1 MAGKQK
7 FKEDSIGALSKVNAT
22 TVELAAS
29 LITIGGL
36 QYDTGTLSLSTLLT
50 GVGGLDAGP
59 VQNNKV
65 YNVFAILSSEEPVLI
80 ASLSSAPSGYTVY
93 TKVGAFNSSG
103 VGDING
109 ASEKDQGKVGD
120 IIHSMLTEEQFI
132 LENGGGWV
140 LADGRD
146 VTGSKYATVT
156 GNTTVPD
163 MRGQFLRGKNNT
175 RSDGQENPDGD
186 VALGNQANDAMQR
199 ITGQWQT
206 PRFAGG
212 ATNINN
218 QTSVY
223 SLSIGTSRPGILD
236 GTFRDSNL
244 VTFDNSAGGKYKTDG
259 DGSGNGETR
268 PKNITVNIFIKIED
282 IN

>member
-65 YNVFAILSSEEPVLI
+65 YNVFAILSSEEPALI
-80 ASLSSAPSGYTVY
+80 ASLLSAPSGYTVY

-103 VGDING
+103 TGDVNG

-132 LENGGGWV
+132 LENGGGWI

-163 MRGQFLRGKNNT
+163 MRGQFLRGKNNG
-175 RSDGQENPDGD
+175 RLDGEENPDGD
-186 VALGNQANDAMQR
+186 LDTHNTSLMPSDWDEAPNGSLAEEGNE
-199 ITGQWQT
+199 ITG
-206 PRFAGG
+206 RISLAIA
-212 ATNINN
+212 ATDPTN
-218 QTSVY
+218 
-223 SLSIGTSRPGILD
+223 R
-236 GTFRDSNL
+236 R
-244 VTFDNSAGGKYKTDG
+244 SAVR
-259 DGSGNGETR
+259 TR
-268 PKNITVNIFIKIED
+268 PRNIAVNIFIKIED

>member
-7 FKEDSIGALSKVNAT
+7 FKEDEIGALSKVNAT

-29 LITIGGL
+29 LVTLGGL

-65 YNVFAILSSEEPVLI
+65 YNTFMILDSGEPALI

-132 LENGGGWV
+132 LENGGGWI

-163 MRGQFLRGKNNT
+163 MRGQFVRGKNNG
-175 RSDGQENPDGD
+175 RNDGQENPDGD
-186 VALGNQANDAMQR
+186 VVLGASQSDGNKSHNHAHAGHVNSGGGYGGTGFTFGGSNQVATYYTSPD
-199 ITGQWQT
+199 
-206 PRFAGG
+206 GG
-212 ATNINN
+212 
-218 QTSVY
+218 
-223 SLSIGTSRPGILD
+223 
-236 GTFRDSNL
+236 
-244 VTFDNSAGGKYKTDG
+244 
-259 DGSGNGETR
+259 GESR

>member
-29 LITIGGL
+29 LVTIGGL

-65 YNVFAILSSEEPVLI
+65 YNVFAILSSEEPALI
-80 ASLSSAPSGYTVY
+80 ASLLSAPSGYTVY
-93 TKVGAFNSSG
+93 TKVGAFNTDI
-103 VGDING
+103 VGDAKG
-109 ASEKDQGKVGD
+109 TSEKDQGKVGD

-175 RSDGQENPDGD
+175 RSDGNQNPDGD
-186 VALGNQANDAMQR
+186 VGLGAWSQDTYQEHTHQSKMYSATDPGGTPNPYVKSDGGMADRGLIGPSAAE
-199 ITGQWQT
+199 GFGT
-206 PRFAGG
+206 PRVGF
-212 ATNINN
+212 
-218 QTSVY
+218 
-223 SLSIGTSRPGILD
+223 
-236 GTFRDSNL
+236 
-244 VTFDNSAGGKYKTDG
+244 
-259 DGSGNGETR
+259 ETR